1 MFSGW
6 ESRAGPAYQ
15 APSKTNNRVFPVLA
29 AVAHHPGPPSVLTMQ
44 EVPIPVAGP
53 GQVVLKVGAAGVS
66 YRDVV
71 ERNGTYR
78 RDVTFPSI
86 MGIEIAGTVEIVG
99 EGVNRFR
106 PGDRVCTKAF
116 SSCGQCRYCRSG
128 RETTCRQRKVVKGG
142 YAEYVALAEDAAVAI
157 PHDMPFDIACLI
169 GPGAGVALNAVR
181 DTAHVQVGETV
192 LVTGAT
198 GGVGLPAVQIARHAG
213 ATVYAVTRSAAK
225 AEMLKEAGAH
235 HVIVQQG
242 GQNYG
247 RDLRAQTGGEGVDVV
262 IDTVGSAAFP
272 AAFDALA
279 PHGRYCFVGQLSDQ
293 EISINP
299 ARIFFKRAQLLGVGS
314 VSRAQ
319 LEDAIKL
326 TSLGIVRPRI
336 AQILPL
342 TEIAEAHRLVEAASE
357 AGRIVVKP

>member
-1 MFSGW
+1 M
-6 ESRAGPAYQ
+6 
-15 APSKTNNRVFPVLA
+15 LA
-29 AVAHHPGPPSVLTMQ
+29 AVARHPGPPSVLAIE
-44 EVPIPVAGP
+44 EVPFPTFGP
-53 GQVVLKVGAAGVS
+53 DEIVVKVGAAGVS
-66 YRDVV
+66 YRDIV

-86 MGIEIAGTVEIVG
+86 MGIEIAGTVEQVG
-99 EGVNRFR
+99 EGVTRFQ

-157 PHDMPFDIACLI
+157 PDDMPFEIACLI

-181 DTAHVQVGETV
+181 DTAHVQIGDTV

-213 ATVYAVTRSAAK
+213 ATVYAVTRSEAK
-225 AEMLKEAGAH
+225 AAMLVEAGAH
-235 HVIVQQG
+235 HVIVQPG
-242 GQNYG
+242 GENYG
-247 RDLRAQTGGEGVDVV
+247 RDLRARLGGEGVDVV
-262 IDTVGSAAFP
+262 IDTVGSSAFP

-299 ARIFFKRAQLLGVGS
+299 ARIFFKRAALLGVGS

-319 LEDAIKL
+319 LEDAVVL
-326 TSLGIVRPRI
+326 TSQGIVRPRI
-336 AQILPL
+336 ARIMPL
-342 TEIAEAHRLVEAASE
+342 ADIAEAHRLVEAASE
-357 AGRIVVKP
+357 AGRIIVKP

>member
-1 MFSGW
+1 M
-6 ESRAGPAYQ
+6 
-15 APSKTNNRVFPVLA
+15 LA
-29 AVAHHPGPPSVLTMQ
+29 AVAHHPGPPSVLTIE
-44 EVPIPVAGP
+44 EVPFPAIGP
-53 GQVVLKVGAAGVS
+53 GEIVLKVGAAGVS

-86 MGIEIAGTVEIVG
+86 MGIEIAGTIEMVG
-99 EGVNRFR
+99 EGVTRFA

-128 RETTCRQRKVVKGG
+128 RETTCRQRRVVKGG

-157 PHDMPFDIACLI
+157 PDDMAFEIACLI

-181 DTAHVQVGETV
+181 DTAHVQVGDSV
-192 LVTGAT
+192 LVTGAS
-198 GGVGLPAVQIARHAG
+198 GGVGIPAVQIARHAG
-213 ATVYAVTRSAAK
+213 ATVFAVTRSEAK
-225 AEMLKEAGAH
+225 AAALIEAGAH
-235 HVIVQQG
+235 HVIVQRDG
-242 GQNYG
+242 ENYG
-247 RDLRAQTGGEGVDVV
+247 KELRARLDGEGVDVV

-279 PHGRYCFVGQLSDQ
+279 PHGRYCFVGQLSSE

-319 LEDAIKL
+319 LEDAVAL
-326 TSLGIVRPRI
+326 TALGIVSPRV
-336 AQILPL
+336 ARVMPL
-342 TEIAEAHRLVEAASE
+342 SEIAEAHRLVESAAE
-357 AGRIVVKP
+357 TGRIVVKP